1 MQTPDEWPADEQGGE
16 QPSAADVAGTEAFNA
31 VEMSDGTT
39 IVEQVD
45 IERAAD
51 GSVVTTETE
60 AISEPDGSVTIDE
73 TVTTEQIDGTVV
85 RDEVHT
91 VADDRGVH
99 IDETQIVEDPHGRTT
114 VTEHSEDL
122 PADVVV
128 DPETGEIVEAAAEVV
143 VDPETGE
150 IVEAA
155 AEEEVDPVEA
165 FREEQMS
172 LPGLWYVVHSY
183 AGFEKRVK
191 TNLETRINT
200 LNMEDY
206 IFQVEVPTEE
216 VTEIKQGQK
225 KTVKRNK
232 FPGYVLVRMD
242 YTDDSWGAVRHTP
255 GVTGFVGSTHEPTPL
270 TLDEV
275 VHILAPKPEPK
286 KVAAEAPGA
295 AALGQ
300 PAQRV
305 TEVDFVVGD
314 SVTVIDGPF
323 ATLHATISEINLDA
337 QKVTGLVEIFG
348 RETPVELS
356 FSQIEKN

>member
-1 MQTPDEWPADEQGGE
+1 MQTPQWSAGEGEELEAD
-16 QPSAADVAGTEAFNA
+16 GTEAFNA
-31 VEMSDGTT
+31 IEMADGTT

-45 IERAAD
+45 IERADD
-51 GSVVTTETE
+51 GSVVTTQTE
-60 AISEPDGSVTIDE
+60 AISEPDGSVTIEE
-73 TVTTEQIDGTVV
+73 TVTTEAPDGSVI
-85 RDEVHT
+85 RDEVQT
-91 VADDRGVH
+91 IADPEGNVH
-99 IDETQIVEDPHGRTT
+99 VDETQILEDPHGRTT
-114 VTEHSEDL
+114 VVENSEDL
-122 PADVVV
+122 TAEVRID
-128 DPETGEIVEAAAEVV
+128 EQTGEIIEAEQ
-143 VDPETGE
+143 
-150 IVEAA
+150 
-155 AEEEVDPVEA
+155 EVDPVEA
-165 FREEQMS
+165 FREEQLG
-172 LPGLWYVVHSY
+172 LPGQWYVIHSY

-206 IFQVEVPTEE
+206 IFQVEVPIEE

-225 KTVKRNK
+225 KLVKRNK

-242 YTDDSWGAVRHTP
+242 YTDDSWAAVRHTP
-255 GVTGFVGSTHEPTPL
+255 GVTGFVGSAHEPTPL

-286 KVAAEAPGA
+286 KA
-295 AALGQ
+295 AAAQAAGAPSIGA
-300 PAQRV
+300 PAGRV

-323 ATLHATISEINLDA
+323 ATLHATISEINIDA

>member
-1 MQTPDEWPADEQGGE
+1 M
-16 QPSAADVAGTEAFNA
+16 
-31 VEMSDGTT
+31 
-39 IVEQVD
+39 
-45 IERAAD
+45 ERLPD
-51 GSVVTTETE
+51 GSVVTTATE
-60 AISEPDGSVTIDE
+60 AISEPDGTVTLDE
-73 TVTTEQIDGTVV
+73 TVTTEQPDGSII
-85 RDEVHT
+85 RDEVQT
-91 VADDRGVH
+91 FAEPDGSVH
-99 IDETQIVEDPHGRTT
+99 IDETQIMEDAHGHTTVVEDSAHLTD
-114 VTEHSEDL
+114 S
-122 PADVVV
+122 VVI
-128 DPETGEIVEAAAEVV
+128 DEQTGEIIEVEDV
-143 VDPETGE
+143 E
-150 IVEAA
+150 I
-155 AEEEVDPVEA
+155 DPVEA
-165 FREEQMS
+165 FREEQLG
-172 LPGLWYVVHSY
+172 LPGLWYVIHSY

-191 TNLETRINT
+191 TNLETRMVT

-255 GVTGFVGSTHEPTPL
+255 GVTGFVGSAHEPTPL
-270 TLDEV
+270 TIDEV

-286 KVAAEAPGA
+286 KAGAEQGAGGTA
-295 AALGQ
+295 AA
-300 PAQRV
+300 PAARL
-305 TEVDFVVGD
+305 TEVDFAAGD

>member
-1 MQTPDEWPADEQGGE
+1 MSDQWTTDETDETLVVDEVIVDTDRGPVVEGEVTPAGDLHARAQADADAAFGGDTDKAENADDE
-16 QPSAADVAGTEAFNA
+16 ADV
-31 VEMSDGTT
+31 V
-39 IVEQVD
+39 
-45 IERAAD
+45 
-51 GSVVTTETE
+51 
-60 AISEPDGSVTIDE
+60 DE
-73 TVTTEQIDGTVV
+73 TVEESTGEVDADG
-85 RDEVHT
+85 D
-91 VADDRGVH
+91 
-99 IDETQIVEDPHGRTT
+99 VE
-114 VTEHSEDL
+114 
-122 PADVVV
+122 PAV
-128 DPETGEIVEAAAEVV
+128 DPIK
-143 VDPETGE
+143 
-150 IVEAA
+150 
-155 AEEEVDPVEA
+155 A
-165 FREEQMS
+165 FKDDLAS
-172 LPGLWYVVHSY
+172 KFGDWYVIHSY
-183 AGFEKRVK
+183 AGYENRVK

>member
-1 MQTPDEWPADEQGGE
+1 MQTPDQWPADEQGD
-16 QPSAADVAGTEAFNA
+16 SGTEEFAA
-31 VEMSDGTT
+31 VELPDGTT
-39 IVEQVD
+39 VVEEVD
-45 IERAAD
+45 VRTAE
-51 GSVVTTETE
+51 
-60 AISEPDGSVTIDE
+60 
-73 TVTTEQIDGTVV
+73 DGTVV
-85 RDEVHT
+85 TTQTEAVAEPDGTVSVEETVTSGFSDGTVSQEAVSTRVDADGAVHVEQT
-91 VADDRGVH
+91 DITETPHGETIVTTAVDD
-99 IDETQIVEDPHGRTT
+99 IVE
-114 VTEHSEDL
+114 
-122 PADVVV
+122 
-128 DPETGEIVEAAAEVV
+128 EVV

-150 IVEAA
+150 IIEVADED
-155 AEEEVDPVEA
+155 EEVDPVEA
-165 FREEQMS
+165 FRDEQLS

-216 VTEIKQGQK
+216 VVEIKQGQK

-232 FPGYVLVRMD
+232 FPGYVLVRME
-242 YTDDSWGAVRHTP
+242 YTDESWGAVRHTP
-255 GVTGFVGSTHEPTPL
+255 GVTGFVGSAHEPTPL
-270 TLDEV
+270 TIDEV

-286 KVAAEAPGA
+286 KATAEQPGA
-295 AALGQ
+295 ATLGQ
-300 PAQRV
+300 QPARV
-305 TEVDFVVGD
+305 TEVDFGVGD

-323 ATLHATISEINLDA
+323 ATLHATVSEINLDA

>member
-1 MQTPDEWPADEQGGE
+1 MQTPDESPEQEHGGEDTSPAD
-16 QPSAADVAGTEAFNA
+16 VVGTEAFEA
-31 VEMSDGTT
+31 VELPDGTT
-39 IVEQVD
+39 VIEQVD
-45 IERAAD
+45 VEQGED
-51 GSVVTTETE
+51 GTVVLSETE
-60 AISEPDGSVTIDE
+60 AIAAPDGSVTVDE
-73 TVTTEQIDGTVV
+73 TVTTEQPDGTVV
-85 RDEVHT
+85 RDEVQT
-91 VADDRGVH
+91 AYSPDGSVH
-99 IDETQIVEDPHGRTT
+99 IDETQIVETADAETT
-114 VTEHSEDL
+114 VVEDSQDL
-122 PADVVV
+122 APTPVEVV
-128 DPETGEIVEAAAEVV
+128 DEQTGEIIAADE
-143 VDPETGE
+143 E
-150 IVEAA
+150 A
-155 AEEEVDPVEA
+155 AEEIDPVEA
-165 FREEQMS
+165 FRDEQLG

-216 VTEIKQGQK
+216 VVEIKQGQK
-225 KTVKRNK
+225 KTVTRNK

-270 TLDEV
+270 TIDEV

-286 KVAAEAPGA
+286 KTAAEAAGASSLGQA
-295 AALGQ
+295 AA
-300 PAQRV
+300 RV
-305 TEVDFVVGD
+305 TEVDFGVGD

-323 ATLHATISEINLDA
+323 ATLHATVSEINLDA